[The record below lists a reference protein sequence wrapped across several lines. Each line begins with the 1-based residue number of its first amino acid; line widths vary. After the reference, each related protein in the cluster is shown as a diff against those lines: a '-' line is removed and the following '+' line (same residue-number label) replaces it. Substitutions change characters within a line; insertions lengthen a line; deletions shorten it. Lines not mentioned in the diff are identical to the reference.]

1 MWKWLLYKN
10 SSDFCST
17 CALSLI
23 SWIVISLGTVSSS
36 FSYRINPY
44 PCPPLLLIGSCSMG
58 ITFSVSTGVLITTN
72 KLITSTI
79 LNSFLLT
86 CTLAN
91 KKKNKRQSRSKRKTR
106 EEQKQENSKRKKNK
120 RRERTREEKQKSKR
134 KRIARERR
142 TREEKEQEKK
152 NKRAKAR
159 E

>member
-17 CALSLI
+17 CALSLMLC
-23 SWIVISLGTVSSS
+23 IVISLGTASSS

-72 KLITSTI
+72 KLITPTI
-79 LNSFLLT
+79 LNSFLLM

-91 KKKNKRQSRSKRKTR
+91 KKKNKRQSRSKRKT
-106 EEQKQENSKRKKNK
+106 EEQKQENSKRKKKK
-120 RRERTREEKQKSKR
+120 RRQRTREEK
-134 KRIARERR
+134 
-142 TREEKEQEKK
+142 
-152 NKRAKAR
+152 
-159 E
+159 

>member
-106 EEQKQENSKRKKNK
+106 EEQKQENSKR
-120 RRERTREEKQKSKR
+120 
-134 KRIARERR
+134 IARERR
-142 TREEKEQEKK
+142 TREDKEQEKK
-152 NKRAKAR
+152 NRRAKGR